1 MNRINI
7 AIDGFSGCGKS
18 TLARDVAR
26 SLKYTFID
34 SGAMYR
40 AITYACQGNYSQKH
54 VLKILSG
61 QPAISISSDG
71 DLIFDGIALGDE
83 LRTREVSSNVSK
95 VAAIEEVREYLKN
108 VQQALIRKKGVVMEG
123 RDITSVIMP
132 HAELKVFITASPQIR
147 AERRYN
153 QLINK
158 GIDVD
163 IASVQKE
170 LQERDKMDMNREHAP
185 LTLVNDAIVLD
196 TSNLS
201 TVEQLRT
208 LISIATP
215 MIDPSLTSGLIK
227 GN

>member
-18 TLARDVAR
+18 TLAGDVAR
-26 SLKYTFID
+26 SLKYPFID

-227 GN
+227 R

>member
-83 LRTREVSSNVSK
+83 LRTREVSSNVSN

-227 GN
+227 R

>member
-71 DLIFDGIALGDE
+71 DLIFDGLALGDE

-227 GN
+227 R

>member
-170 LQERDKMDMNREHAP
+170 LQDRDKMDMNREHAP

-227 GN
+227 R

>member
-61 QPAISISSDG
+61 QPAISISSDC

-227 GN
+227 R

>member
-83 LRTREVSSNVSK
+83 LRTREVSSNVSN

>member
-71 DLIFDGIALGDE
+71 DLIFDGIAIGDE

-227 GN
+227 R

>member
-1 MNRINI
+1 MNKINI

-170 LQERDKMDMNREHAP
+170 LQDRDKMDMNREHAP

-227 GN
+227 R

>member
-40 AITYACQGNYSQKH
+40 AITYACRGNYSQKH

-83 LRTREVSSNVSK
+83 LRTREVSSNVSN

-227 GN
+227 R

>member
-1 MNRINI
+1 M
-7 AIDGFSGCGKS
+7 
-18 TLARDVAR
+18 
-26 SLKYTFID
+26 
-34 SGAMYR
+34 
-40 AITYACQGNYSQKH
+40 
-54 VLKILSG
+54 
-61 QPAISISSDG
+61 
-71 DLIFDGIALGDE
+71 IFDGIALGDE

-170 LQERDKMDMNREHAP
+170 LKERDKMDMNREHAP

-227 GN
+227 R

>member
-61 QPAISISSDG
+61 QPAISISSDV

-227 GN
+227 R

>member
-40 AITYACQGNYSQKH
+40 AITFACQGNYSQKH

-170 LQERDKMDMNREHAP
+170 LKERDKMDMNREHAP

-227 GN
+227 R

>member
-227 GN
+227 R